1 MILVSPPYRTNW
13 GCLLA
18 DSGTIRREV
27 TRPVRDA
34 LVCSYY
40 VRCVST
46 PEILA
51 DVSVNHS
58 RTGAVK
64 LLITRRD
71 EPSSKLLRGTVRRT
85 TACPRRPQLGCD
97 PAPLQKDDSTLRLAY
112 SALELSPWAMPAHA
126 VGNPGRPGRADV
138 APPRPFRR
146 SQLCTLCWPALLRR
160 PLAVRSR
167 LGPNVDGVAGRI
179 QRSELLPSR
188 DALRA

>member
-1 MILVSPPYRTNW
+1 MLRDSVSAMEFSQPVCTITAVSKDLVRRPTRISYDLSLATLSHEL

-27 TRPVRDA
+27 TRPVADA

-46 PEILA
+46 QRFLA

-64 LLITRRD
+64 LLITRRTSQ
-71 EPSSKLLRGTVRRT
+71 SSKLLRGTVRRT

-97 PAPLQKDDSTLRLAY
+97 PAP
-112 SALELSPWAMPAHA
+112 
-126 VGNPGRPGRADV
+126 
-138 APPRPFRR
+138 APK
-146 SQLCTLCWPALLRR
+146 
-160 PLAVRSR
+160 
-167 LGPNVDGVAGRI
+167 G
-179 QRSELLPSR
+179 
-188 DALRA
+188 

>member
-1 MILVSPPYRTNW
+1 MFVLRSMRKHPRDFWRT
-13 GCLLA
+13 
-18 DSGTIRREV
+18 
-27 TRPVRDA
+27 
-34 LVCSYY
+34 
-40 VRCVST
+40 
-46 PEILA
+46 
-51 DVSVNHS
+51 VSVNHS
-58 RTGAVK
+58 RTVSGKAIDNTQGRASR
-64 LLITRRD
+64 L
-71 EPSSKLLRGTVRRT
+71 SSSGVPFAGLQPVPGGRNW
-85 TACPRRPQLGCD
+85 AAIQP
-97 PAPLQKDDSTLRLAY
+97 PLQKDDSTLRLAY

>member
-27 TRPVRDA
+27 TRPVAGR

-46 PEILA
+46 QRFLA

-64 LLITRRD
+64 LLITRRTSQ
-71 EPSSKLLRGTVRRT
+71 SSKLLRGTVRRT
-85 TACPRRPQLGCD
+85 TACPRRRNWAAIQP
-97 PAPLQKDDSTLRLAY
+97 PLQKDDSTLRLAY

-138 APPRPFRR
+138 ARPGLFVDR
-146 SQLCTLCWPALLRR
+146 SYVPC
-160 PLAVRSR
+160 
-167 LGPNVDGVAGRI
+167 AG
-179 QRSELLPSR
+179 QRYC
-188 DALRA
+188 AGH